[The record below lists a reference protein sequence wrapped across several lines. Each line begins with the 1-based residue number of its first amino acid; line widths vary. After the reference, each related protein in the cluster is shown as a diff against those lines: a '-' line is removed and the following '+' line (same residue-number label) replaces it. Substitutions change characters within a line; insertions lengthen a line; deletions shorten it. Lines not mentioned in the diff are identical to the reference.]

1 MIFLPAAWERLELA
15 FKLGGYS
22 GLSLPCVLQGLACR
36 GGGWGGG
43 SWGVEYCKNCCGNA
57 TVPAG
62 AGGDGS
68 GVAAP
73 AIHCENRCTYVSA
86 RPHRCSFLSSS
97 ERVDLLLQLPAPASC
112 GRHTEWGAGGEGMHA
127 LAGDSSPQPGTGAG
141 FGLVLC
147 CFPET
152 SAKSVA
158 IHCQPRW
165 EDIGRRCFRSSC
177 HTVFLCKKNV
187 KLLYNLFLIWV
198 CCSHLFQPSRE
209 L

>member
-1 MIFLPAAWERLELA
+1 MQREGPGWVGDSSDFFCQQRGKGWSLLLNSVVIPDSLCLVSC
-15 FKLGGYS
+15 K
-22 GLSLPCVLQGLACR
+22 GLRVGE
-36 GGGWGGG
+36 GVGGG

-62 AGGDGS
+62 AGRDGS

-97 ERVDLLLQLPAPASC
+97 ECVDLLLQLPAPASC
-112 GRHTEWGAGGEGMHA
+112 GRHAEWGAGGEGMHA
-127 LAGDSSPQPGTGAG
+127 PGGDSSPQPGTGAG

-152 SAKSVA
+152 SAKLVA

-187 KLLYNLFLIWV
+187 KLLYNLFLI
-198 CCSHLFQPSRE
+198 
-209 L
+209 